1 MSAALESDCDTEDE
15 VTPRKA
21 FIKWSLLGG
30 IAAAALIVAQAS
42 AVGGYA
48 GLLQVGERS
57 AMRPVVESELGD
69 VPLAAH
75 SGHDGQISYGIGL
88 DLLGSEIPD
97 VLDHGA
103 YRYRRILYPAVAS
116 MFGLLDGEALLLG
129 MIVLNVISAAV
140 AAGVTASIGIRLG
153 WTDWVGLAVLLN
165 PGVWLSVRLLTSDT
179 MALVLML
186 LGLHFVL
193 VGLRWAAVLAFSG
206 SGLAKDAYL
215 ITPGGLAVSR
225 DRRRWALVVIPAVVL
240 AIWMAWLTYTMG
252 EGFSGRGNVTWPF
265 AGFLD
270 AFSTWATFDAAELF
284 YLLFALASVA
294 AGLAY
299 ALVVKGWLR
308 WSILGWSIIAIVSSD
323 WVWDL
328 GNNAARVFAP
338 IVVLIA
344 LGEAGRRGIQDVEG
358 TAPIGEP

>member
-1 MSAALESDCDTEDE
+1 
-15 VTPRKA
+15 
-21 FIKWSLLGG
+21 
-30 IAAAALIVAQAS
+30 
-42 AVGGYA
+42 
-48 GLLQVGERS
+48 
-57 AMRPVVESELGD
+57 
-69 VPLAAH
+69 
-75 SGHDGQISYGIGL
+75 
-88 DLLGSEIPD
+88 
-97 VLDHGA
+97 
-103 YRYRRILYPAVAS
+103 

-215 ITPGGLAVSR
+215 ITPGGLAVSP
-225 DRRRWALVVIPAVVL
+225 DRRRWALIVIPAVVL

>member
-1 MSAALESDCDTEDE
+1 M
-15 VTPRKA
+15 
-21 FIKWSLLGG
+21 
-30 IAAAALIVAQAS
+30 AAAALIVAQAS

-48 GLLQVGERS
+48 GLLQVGEQS
-57 AMRPVVESELGD
+57 AMRPVVESEIGE
-69 VPLAAH
+69 VPLAPH

-88 DLLGSEIPD
+88 DLLGKEIPE

-116 MFGLLDGEALLLG
+116 MFGLLDGELLLGG
-129 MIVLNVISAAV
+129 MIVLTVISAAV
-140 AAGVTASIGIRLG
+140 AAGLSASIGTRLG

-179 MALVLML
+179 MALALML
-186 LGLHFVL
+186 LGLHLVL
-193 VGLRWAAVLAFSG
+193 AGRRWAAVLAFSG

-215 ITPGGLAVSR
+215 ITPGGLAISP
-225 DRRRWALVVIPAVVL
+225 DRRRWALVLIPAAVL
-240 AIWMAWLTYTMG
+240 AMWMTWLTYTMG
-252 EGFSGRGNVTWPF
+252 EGFSGRGNITLPF

-270 AFSTWATFDAAELF
+270 AFPTWATFDVAELF
-284 YLLFALASVA
+284 YLVFALASVA
-294 AGLAY
+294 AGLVYGLA
-299 ALVVKGWLR
+299 VKGWLR
-308 WSILGWSIIAIVSSD
+308 WSILGWSIVGVISSD

-344 LGEAGRRGIQDVEG
+344 LGEATRRGIPDVGG
-358 TAPIGEP
+358 TAPVGEP